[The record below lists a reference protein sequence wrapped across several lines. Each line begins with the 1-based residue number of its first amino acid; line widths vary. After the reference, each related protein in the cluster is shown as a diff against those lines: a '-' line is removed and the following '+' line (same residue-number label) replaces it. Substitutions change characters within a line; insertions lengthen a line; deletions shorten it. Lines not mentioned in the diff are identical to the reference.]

1 MKILYILEAKWH
13 DTIGRCR
20 KNELI
25 GVFENLEK
33 LENVKRQIEKRPHDY
48 TSVSF
53 GINKEIQLF
62 HA

>member
-25 GVFENLEK
+25 GVFDNLDK
-33 LENVKRQIEKRPHDY
+33 LDKAKKIIESKPHDY
-48 TSVSF
+48 KSITF
-53 GINKEIQLF
+53 GINKEIQPF

>member
-20 KNELI
+20 KNEI
-25 GVFENLEK
+25 VGVYDNFTK
-33 LENVKRQIEKRPHDY
+33 LDTAKTAVMIRPHDY
-48 TSVSF
+48 KSVSF
-53 GINKEIQLF
+53 SINKEIQPF